1 MPFAGDRPNIMT
13 ATVNLLVGSLAA
25 AFAMFG
31 VATGSMAQS
40 TGLAGGDLRSFEDR
54 FSRAWPET
62 DFTQTAVASDEFLS
76 GGPSKDGIPSIDN
89 PQFVRLKAGRTQ
101 GWATRLDDRE
111 AVISIDIAGDAR
123 AYPLRVL
130 IWHEIVNDEVGSVP
144 VSVTYCPLCNASV
157 VFDRRVDN
165 QVLDF
170 GTTGLLRHADL
181 VMYDRQTESWWQQFT
196 GEALVGRLT
205 GRKLRKVPSR
215 LESLAHFRQRYPD
228 GLVLVPNDPRA
239 RQYGINP
246 YERYDTGGAPGFLTG
261 EVDTGPLAPMDHVIV
276 FEAGGKPNGVA
287 LSYLQKASRLEV
299 NGVMLEWRAG
309 QASALDTRNIAEGR
323 DIGNVTVRRRV
334 QSQWVDVPHQVTFAF
349 AFRSFFPTGVII
361 STQFDHRRSN

>member
-1 MPFAGDRPNIMT
+1 MT
-13 ATVNLLVGSLAA
+13 GKLNLLVGGLAA
-25 AFAMFG
+25 TFALFG
-31 VATGSMAQS
+31 VATATMAQS
-40 TGLAGGDLRSFEDR
+40 SELAGGALQGFENR
-54 FSRAWPET
+54 FALAWPDT
-62 DFTQTAVASDEFLS
+62 DFTRTAVAPDEFLS
-76 GGPSKDGIPSIDN
+76 GGPTKDGIPSIDN
-89 PQFVRLKAGRTQ
+89 PQFVRLKAGRAQ

-157 VFDRRVDN
+157 VFDRRLDGRI
-165 QVLDF
+165 LDF

-196 GEALVGRLT
+196 GDALVGRLT
-205 GRKLRKVPSR
+205 GSKLRKVPSR
-215 LESLAHFRQRYPD
+215 LESLASFRQRYPD

-246 YERYDTGGAPGFLTG
+246 YENYDTGGAPGFLTG

-287 LSYLQKASRLEV
+287 LNYLRKASRLEV
-299 NGVMLEWRAG
+299 NGVMLEWQAG

-334 QSQWVDVPHQVTFAF
+334 QSQWMDVPHQVTFAF
-349 AFRSFFPTGVII
+349 AFRSFFPSGVII
-361 STQFDHRRSN
+361 SNQFDHHRSD